1 MNYQTW
7 LEEWLNDYVRP
18 SRKQRTFETY
28 QMIVKVHLVPRFGE
42 KTLEELTPSV
52 LQRYVA
58 ELLKSGNHVTGKGLS
73 SATVNLVVTIL
84 QCSLKCAYDAGM
96 AKGYTAGAIRRPKSE
111 QFRTSCFSRGEQ
123 AILEDAAL
131 QAREEK
137 YRGILLCLYTGLRI
151 GELLA
156 LEWGD
161 IDFDRAF
168 MAVARSCH
176 DGKDETGRFT
186 RLVDSPKSIAS
197 CRIVPLSDVIVRMLR
212 SMKKPCSYVISHSGK
227 PIPVRSY
234 QRSFARLLEKAGLAH
249 RGFHA
254 LRHTFAT
261 RAAECGMD
269 GKALAE
275 ILGHSSPGITF
286 SRYVHPL
293 AEYKAGMMERLAEV
307 CLWRGSP

>member
-28 QMIVKVHLVPRFGE
+28 RMIVKVHLVPRFGE

-52 LQRYVA
+52 LQRYVS
-58 ELLKSGNHVTGKGLS
+58 ELLRCGNHITGVGLS
-73 SATVNLVVTIL
+73 AATVNLVITIL
-84 QCSLKCAYDAGM
+84 QSSLKCAHEAGV
-96 AKGYTAGAIRRPKSE
+96 AEGYTAGVIYRPKPE
-111 QFRTSCFSRGEQ
+111 QTAAKCFSRGEQ
-123 AILEDAAL
+123 ATLERVVM
-131 QAREEK
+131 QMREEK
-137 YRGILLCLYTGLRI
+137 FRGILLCLYTGLRL

-168 MAVARSCH
+168 MAVTRSCH

-186 RLVDSPKSIAS
+186 RLTDSPKSRAS
-197 CRIVPLSDVIVRMLR
+197 RRIVPLSDVMVAMLR
-212 SMKKPCSYVISHSGK
+212 NMSKPCRYVISHGEK
-227 PIPVRSY
+227 PISVRSY
-234 QRSFARLLEKAGLAH
+234 QRSFARLLEKAGIAH

-275 ILGHSSPGITF
+275 ILGHSSPVITF

-293 AEYKAGMMERLAEV
+293 AEYKAGMMERLAEA
-307 CLWRGSP
+307 CLLN